1 MKDTNF
7 VIQIILYFAII
18 VGIIMGT
25 VKCVKDQDEKAWNDG
40 YCECGGH
47 FEYEQAVGHQ
57 YSTSYIYTCDS
68 CGKHIEIWEER

>member
-1 MKDTNF
+1 MKDIIGY
-7 VIQIILYFAII
+7 VILIILII
-18 VGIIMGT
+18 VFIIGVGIGA
-25 VKCVKDQDEKAWNDG
+25 VKYSDEKAWNNG
-40 YCECGGH
+40 RCECGGH